1 MLRFLADEKP
11 IGSVI
16 VSAIGTMISI
26 GLNLTPILLF
36 YRYFK
41 GTAGLET
48 IPEMMF
54 ITGIFCCA
62 TNLAYGIIKDD
73 KILKISNGVC
83 YGLQILY
90 GTIYIFITNKNQ
102 VHKLLLYLLI
112 AWDLS
117 FEVLFIFGNIL
128 EYHWGNK
135 FANRFTGIT
144 NIVIGTLNV
153 ITPGQNIVKV
163 FKTGDF
169 TLIPIVTIFFQ
180 CTCSTLWFVYGFS
193 DMDWNMI
200 APNGI
205 GTLITALQMATY
217 FFFYCKL
224 HGIPPKKS
232 PKEGEE
238 EGKEE
243 GKEGAE
249 GKEEKEENKDVEK
262 EKLLVKNDG
271 VNNKETDN
279 KDEKLL
285 DDSN

>member
-1 MLRFLADEKP
+1 MLRFLEEEKP
-11 IGSVI
+11 IGAVI
-16 VSAIGTMISI
+16 VSSIGTMISI

-36 YRYFK
+36 YRFFK
-41 GTAGLET
+41 RTAGLET
-48 IPEMMF
+48 IPETMF
-54 ITGIFCCA
+54 ITGVFCCA

-128 EYHWGNK
+128 EFHFGNN
-135 FANRFTGIT
+135 FANRFTGIF

-163 FKTGDF
+163 FKTQNF

-180 CTCSTLWFVYGFS
+180 CTCSTLWFVYGLT
-193 DMDWNMI
+193 DMDPMMI
-200 APNGI
+200 VPNLI
-205 GTLITALQMATY
+205 GTVITTIQMATY

-224 HGIPPKKS
+224 HGVPPESPKK
-232 PKEGEE
+232 EEE

-243 GKEGAE
+243 GKEGT
-249 GKEEKEENKDVEK
+249 EEKKEENKDDDK
-262 EKLLVKNDG
+262 EKLLVDDN
-271 VNNKETDN
+271 NNKDD
-279 KDEKLL
+279 KVEKLM

>member
-54 ITGIFCCA
+54 ITGVFCCA

-73 KILKISNGVC
+73 KILKISNGCC

-90 GTIYIFITNKNQ
+90 GTIYIFITNKHQ

-128 EYHWGNK
+128 EYHWGNA
-135 FANRFTGIT
+135 FANKFTGIT
-144 NIVIGTLNV
+144 NIIIGTLNV
-153 ITPGQNIVKV
+153 ITPGQKLIKV
-163 FKTGDF
+163 FKTGNF
-169 TLIPIVTIFFQ
+169 TLLPIVTIFFQ
-180 CTCSTLWFVYGFS
+180 CACSTLWFVYGFS
-193 DMDWNMI
+193 DMDPMMI

-205 GTLITALQMATY
+205 GTLITALQIATY

-224 HGIPPKKS
+224 HGIPPKEK
-232 PKEGEE
+232 KEGEEE

-243 GKEGAE
+243 GKE

-262 EKLLVKNDG
+262 DKLLVKNEDN
-271 VNNKETDN
+271 NNKETDN
-279 KDEKLL
+279 KVEKLL

>member
-1 MLRFLADEKP
+1 MLRFLEEEKP
-11 IGSVI
+11 IGAII
-16 VSAIGTMISI
+16 VSSIGTMISI

-36 YRYFK
+36 YRFFK
-41 GTAGLET
+41 RTAGLET
-48 IPEMMF
+48 IPETMF
-54 ITGIFCCA
+54 ITGVFCCA

-128 EYHWGNK
+128 EFHFGNN
-135 FANRFTGIT
+135 FANRFTGIF

-163 FKTGDF
+163 FKTQNF

-180 CTCSTLWFVYGFS
+180 CTCSTLWFVYGLT
-193 DMDWNMI
+193 DMDPMMI
-200 APNGI
+200 VPNLI
-205 GTLITALQMATY
+205 GTVITTIQMATY

-224 HGIPPKKS
+224 HGVPPES
-232 PKEGEE
+232 PKKEGEE

-243 GKEGAE
+243 GKEGT
-249 GKEEKEENKDVEK
+249 EEKKEENKDDDK
-262 EKLLVKNDG
+262 EKLLVDDN
-271 VNNKETDN
+271 NNKDD
-279 KDEKLL
+279 KVEKLM

>member
-1 MLRFLADEKP
+1 MLRFLAEEKP

-54 ITGIFCCA
+54 ITGVFCCA

-73 KILKISNGVC
+73 KILKISNGCC

-90 GTIYIFITNKNQ
+90 GTIYIFITNKHQ

-128 EYHWGNK
+128 EYHWGNA
-135 FANRFTGIT
+135 FANKFTGIT
-144 NIVIGTLNV
+144 NIIIGTLNV
-153 ITPGQNIVKV
+153 ITPGQNLIKV
-163 FKTGDF
+163 FKTGNF

-180 CTCSTLWFVYGFS
+180 CACSTLWFVYGFS
-193 DMDWNMI
+193 DMDPMMI

-205 GTLITALQMATY
+205 GTLITALQIATY

-224 HGIPPKKS
+224 HGIPPKEK
-232 PKEGEE
+232 KEGEEE

-243 GKEGAE
+243 GKE

-262 EKLLVKNDG
+262 DKLLVKNEEKD
-271 VNNKETDN
+271 NKESDN
-279 KDEKLL
+279 KVEKLL

>member
-1 MLRFLADEKP
+1 MLRFLEEEKP
-11 IGSVI
+11 IGAVI
-16 VSAIGTMISI
+16 VSSIGTMISI

-36 YRYFK
+36 YRFFK
-41 GTAGLET
+41 GTAGLQT
-48 IPEMMF
+48 IPETMF
-54 ITGIFCCA
+54 ITGVFCCA

-128 EYHWGNK
+128 EFHFGNN
-135 FANRFTGIT
+135 FANRFTGIF

-163 FKTGDF
+163 FKTQNF

-180 CTCSTLWFVYGFS
+180 CTCSTLWFVYGLT
-193 DMDWNMI
+193 DMDPMMI
-200 APNGI
+200 VPNLI
-205 GTLITALQMATY
+205 GTVITTIQMATY

-224 HGIPPKKS
+224 HGVPPES
-232 PKEGEE
+232 PKKEGEE

-243 GKEGAE
+243 GKEGT
-249 GKEEKEENKDVEK
+249 EEKKEENKDDDK
-262 EKLLVKNDG
+262 EKLLVDDN
-271 VNNKETDN
+271 NNKESND
-279 KDEKLL
+279 KVEKLM

>member
-1 MLRFLADEKP
+1 MLRFLEEEKP
-11 IGSVI
+11 IGAVI
-16 VSAIGTMISI
+16 VSSIGTMISI

-36 YRYFK
+36 YRFFK

-48 IPEMMF
+48 IPETMF
-54 ITGIFCCA
+54 ITGVFCCA

-128 EYHWGNK
+128 EFHFGNN
-135 FANRFTGIT
+135 FANKFTGIF

-163 FKTGDF
+163 FKTQNF

-180 CTCSTLWFVYGFS
+180 CTCSTLWFVYGLT
-193 DMDWNMI
+193 DMDPMMI
-200 APNGI
+200 VPNLI
-205 GTLITALQMATY
+205 GTVITTIQMATY

-224 HGIPPKKS
+224 HGVPPES
-232 PKEGEE
+232 PKKEGEE

-243 GKEGAE
+243 GKEGT
-249 GKEEKEENKDVEK
+249 EEKKEENKDDDK
-262 EKLLVKNDG
+262 EKLIVDDN
-271 VNNKETDN
+271 NNKDD
-279 KDEKLL
+279 KVEKLM

>member
-1 MLRFLADEKP
+1 MLRFLEEEKP
-11 IGSVI
+11 IGAVI
-16 VSAIGTMISI
+16 VSSIGTMISI

-36 YRYFK
+36 YRFFK
-41 GTAGLET
+41 RTAGLET
-48 IPEMMF
+48 IPETMF
-54 ITGIFCCA
+54 ITGVFCCA

-128 EYHWGNK
+128 EFHFGNN
-135 FANRFTGIT
+135 FANKFTGIF

-163 FKTGDF
+163 FKTQNF

-180 CTCSTLWFVYGFS
+180 CTCSTLWFVYGLT
-193 DMDWNMI
+193 DMDPMMI
-200 APNGI
+200 VPNLI
-205 GTLITALQMATY
+205 GTVITTIQMATY

-224 HGIPPKKS
+224 HGVPPES
-232 PKEGEE
+232 PKKEGEE

-243 GKEGAE
+243 GKEGT
-249 GKEEKEENKDVEK
+249 EEKKEENKDDDK
-262 EKLLVKNDG
+262 EKLLVDDN
-271 VNNKETDN
+271 NNKDD
-279 KDEKLL
+279 KVEKLM

>member
-1 MLRFLADEKP
+1 MLRFLEEEKP
-11 IGSVI
+11 IGAVI
-16 VSAIGTMISI
+16 VSSIGTMISI

-36 YRYFK
+36 YRFFK
-41 GTAGLET
+41 RTAGLET
-48 IPEMMF
+48 IPETMF
-54 ITGIFCCA
+54 ITGVFCCA

-128 EYHWGNK
+128 EFHFGNN
-135 FANRFTGIT
+135 FANKFTGIF

-163 FKTGDF
+163 FKTQNF

-180 CTCSTLWFVYGFS
+180 CTCSTLWFVYGLT
-193 DMDWNMI
+193 DMDPMMI
-200 APNGI
+200 VPNLI
-205 GTLITALQMATY
+205 GTVITTIQMATY

-224 HGIPPKKS
+224 HGVPPES
-232 PKEGEE
+232 PKKEGEE

-243 GKEGAE
+243 GKEGT
-249 GKEEKEENKDVEK
+249 EEKKEENKDDDK
-262 EKLLVKNDG
+262 EKLIVDDN
-271 VNNKETDN
+271 NNKESND
-279 KDEKLL
+279 KVEKLM

>member
-1 MLRFLADEKP
+1 MLRFLEEEKP
-11 IGSVI
+11 IGAII
-16 VSAIGTMISI
+16 VSSIGTMISI

-36 YRYFK
+36 YRFFK
-41 GTAGLET
+41 RTAGLET
-48 IPEMMF
+48 IPETMF
-54 ITGIFCCA
+54 ITGVFCCA

-128 EYHWGNK
+128 EFHFGNN
-135 FANRFTGIT
+135 FANRFTGIF

-163 FKTGDF
+163 FKTQNF

-180 CTCSTLWFVYGFS
+180 CTCSTLWFVYGLT
-193 DMDWNMI
+193 DMDPMMI
-200 APNGI
+200 VPNLI
-205 GTLITALQMATY
+205 GTVITTIQMATY

-224 HGIPPKKS
+224 HGVPPES
-232 PKEGEE
+232 PKKEGEE

-243 GKEGAE
+243 GKEGT
-249 GKEEKEENKDVEK
+249 EEKKEENKDDDK
-262 EKLLVKNDG
+262 EKLIVDDN
-271 VNNKETDN
+271 NNKDD
-279 KDEKLL
+279 KVEKLM

>member
-54 ITGIFCCA
+54 ITGVFCCA

-73 KILKISNGVC
+73 KILKISNGCC

-90 GTIYIFITNKNQ
+90 GTIYIFITNKHQ

-128 EYHWGNK
+128 EYHWGNA
-135 FANRFTGIT
+135 FANKFTGIT
-144 NIVIGTLNV
+144 NIIIGTLNV
-153 ITPGQNIVKV
+153 ITPGQKLFQV
-163 FKTGDF
+163 FKTGNF

-180 CTCSTLWFVYGFS
+180 CACSTLWFVYGFS
-193 DMDWNMI
+193 DMDPMMI

-205 GTLITALQMATY
+205 GTLITALQIATY

-224 HGIPPKKS
+224 HGIPPKEK
-232 PKEGEE
+232 KEGEEE

-243 GKEGAE
+243 GKA

-262 EKLLVKNDG
+262 DKLLVKNEDN
-271 VNNKETDN
+271 NNKETDN
-279 KDEKLL
+279 KVEKLL

>member
-1 MLRFLADEKP
+1 MLRFLEEEKP
-11 IGSVI
+11 IGAVI
-16 VSAIGTMISI
+16 VSSIGTMISI

-36 YRYFK
+36 YRFFK
-41 GTAGLET
+41 RTAGLET
-48 IPEMMF
+48 IPETMF
-54 ITGIFCCA
+54 ITGVFCCA

-128 EYHWGNK
+128 EFHFGNN
-135 FANRFTGIT
+135 FANRFTGIF

-163 FKTGDF
+163 FKTQNF

-180 CTCSTLWFVYGFS
+180 CTCSTLWFVYGLT
-193 DMDWNMI
+193 DMDPMMI
-200 APNGI
+200 VPNLI
-205 GTLITALQMATY
+205 GTVITTIQMATY

-224 HGIPPKKS
+224 HGVPPES
-232 PKEGEE
+232 PKKEGEE

-243 GKEGAE
+243 GKEGT
-249 GKEEKEENKDVEK
+249 EEKKEENKDDDK
-262 EKLLVKNDG
+262 EKLIVDDN
-271 VNNKETDN
+271 NNKESND
-279 KDEKLL
+279 KVEKLM

>member
-54 ITGIFCCA
+54 ITGVFCCA

-73 KILKISNGVC
+73 KILKISNGCC

-90 GTIYIFITNKNQ
+90 GTIYIFITNKHQ

-128 EYHWGNK
+128 EFHFGNN
-135 FANRFTGIT
+135 FANRFTGIF

-163 FKTGDF
+163 FKTQNF

-180 CTCSTLWFVYGFS
+180 CTCSTLWFVYGLT
-193 DMDWNMI
+193 DMDPMMI
-200 APNGI
+200 VPNLI
-205 GTLITALQMATY
+205 GTVITTIQMATY

-224 HGIPPKKS
+224 HGVPPES
-232 PKEGEE
+232 PKKEGEE

-243 GKEGAE
+243 GKEGT
-249 GKEEKEENKDVEK
+249 EEKKEENKDDDK
-262 EKLLVKNDG
+262 EKLLVDDN
-271 VNNKETDN
+271 NNKDV
-279 KDEKLL
+279 KVEKLM

>member
-1 MLRFLADEKP
+1 MLRFLEEEKP
-11 IGSVI
+11 IGAVI
-16 VSAIGTMISI
+16 VSSIGTMISI

-36 YRYFK
+36 YRFFK
-41 GTAGLET
+41 GTAGLQT
-48 IPEMMF
+48 IPETMF
-54 ITGIFCCA
+54 ITGVFCCA

-128 EYHWGNK
+128 EFHFGNN
-135 FANRFTGIT
+135 FANKFTGIF

-163 FKTGDF
+163 FKTQDF

-180 CTCSTLWFVYGFS
+180 CTCSTLWFVYGLT
-193 DMDWNMI
+193 DMDPMMI
-200 APNGI
+200 VPNLI
-205 GTLITALQMATY
+205 GTVITTIQMATY

-224 HGIPPKKS
+224 HGVPPES
-232 PKEGEE
+232 PKKEGEE

-243 GKEGAE
+243 GKEGT
-249 GKEEKEENKDVEK
+249 EEKKEENKDDDK
-262 EKLLVKNDG
+262 EKLIVDDN
-271 VNNKETDN
+271 NNKESDD
-279 KDEKLL
+279 KVEKLM

>member
-1 MLRFLADEKP
+1 MLRFLAEEKP

-54 ITGIFCCA
+54 ITGVFCCA

-73 KILKISNGVC
+73 KILKISNGCC

-90 GTIYIFITNKNQ
+90 GTIYIFITNKHQ

-128 EYHWGNK
+128 EYHWGNN
-135 FANRFTGIT
+135 FANKFTGIT

-153 ITPGQNIVKV
+153 ITPGQNLIKV
-163 FKTGDF
+163 FKTGNF
-169 TLIPIVTIFFQ
+169 KLLPIVTIFFQ

-193 DMDWNMI
+193 DMDPMMI
-200 APNGI
+200 VPNGI
-205 GTLITALQMATY
+205 GTLITALQIATY

-224 HGIPPKKS
+224 HGIPPKEK
-232 PKEGEE
+232 KEGEEE

-243 GKEGAE
+243 GKE

-262 EKLLVKNDG
+262 DKLLVKNEDN
-271 VNNKETDN
+271 NNKETDN
-279 KDEKLL
+279 KVEKLL

>member
-1 MLRFLADEKP
+1 MLRFLADQP
-11 IGSVI
+11 IGAVI

-41 GTAGLET
+41 GTAGIQT

-73 KILKISNGVC
+73 KILKISNGCC

-90 GTIYIFITNKNQ
+90 GTIYIFITNKKQ

-128 EYHWGNK
+128 EYHCGNS

-144 NIVIGTLNV
+144 NMIIGTLNV

-163 FKTGDF
+163 FKTGNF

-180 CTCSTLWFVYGFS
+180 CTCSTLWLVYGFT

-200 APNGI
+200 VPNGL
-205 GTLITALQMATY
+205 GTLITALQISTY
-217 FFFYCKL
+217 YFFYCKL
-224 HGIPPKKS
+224 HGIPPKEEK
-232 PKEGEE
+232 KEGEE
-238 EGKEE
+238 DEEGKEDKEGTEGKEE
-243 GKEGAE
+243 TKDN
-249 GKEEKEENKDVEK
+249 EKD
-262 EKLLVKNDG
+262 KLLVKNEEKD
-271 VNNKETDN
+271 NKEADN
-279 KDEKLL
+279 KVEKLL